1 MTQMQ
6 MKHFKIKFFN
16 INWTD
21 LQIFEKFYTHI
32 MVRPQENY
40 LFSERLLCTVRS
52 FAINLSISVWTQ
64 SQTNQCWC
72 FCFCFVE
79 GNTETFNLSREKN
92 QVNHSC
98 KLHVLNTEMGYCKLQ
113 EVGLTVKS
121 FLFITVISIINY
133 SLACAINMTVCVI
146 CTKFYW

>member
-1 MTQMQ
+1 
-6 MKHFKIKFFN
+6 MKRMKVYQDYSNDTDVEVFTFQQYPHQILKRKKFPDVIFSISNHFFN

-79 GNTETFNLSREKN
+79 GNTETFNLSREKI
-92 QVNHSC
+92 
-98 KLHVLNTEMGYCKLQ
+98 KL
-113 EVGLTVKS
+113 
-121 FLFITVISIINY
+121 ITVVNY
-133 SLACAINMTVCVI
+133 T
-146 CTKFYW
+146 Y